1 MKRAAAAGLCAA
13 LLCGM
18 CAPAYAADTAKPAQT
33 TTTAQTEVKAP
44 VKLSFDTLEKT
55 VREGNVSIRSYQ
67 QTVESAEKTDVSD
80 QYINKYF
87 NLSQQIDA
95 YDKQISS
102 LKKSR
107 DSIEDTDLR
116 KTITAQISVL
126 QATRDSLY
134 QQYKDLDD
142 DEDDAKDEQK
152 KTVDSTRRQMQNN
165 ADTICL
171 SAENNYIYLASMQY
185 SLAQTERSLQQ
196 LDRSIAQTKK
206 QVALGIATKNTL
218 SGLESQREL
227 LAAQQKSAQTS
238 ADSLANTLAIQCGY
252 PTGTEITIES
262 LPEVTA
268 EQLASIDYE
277 TDLAEAL
284 KNSYSIWSADDS
296 VRKASDD
303 YENDVTNNLH
313 AYEAAKIQRDATE
326 ESVKSSFRKLYKTM
340 QEKNTA
346 MIAAQTDLAQ
356 AQKTF
361 AVSQLQYKRGMIS
374 RIKFEEAQDT
384 YTTAQE
390 TAENARTGLLTA
402 YNNYQWAKRG
412 VMTSAS

>member
-171 SAENNYIYLASMQY
+171 SAENNYISLASMQY

-252 PTGTEITIES
+252 PTGTAITIES

>member
-171 SAENNYIYLASMQY
+171 SAANNYISLASMQY

-238 ADSLANTLAIQCGY
+238 AESLANTLAIQCGY

-346 MIAAQTDLAQ
+346 MTAAQTDLAQ

-361 AVSQLQYKRGMIS
+361 AVSQLQYNRGMIS

>member
-33 TTTAQTEVKAP
+33 TATAQTEVKAP
-44 VKLSFDTLEKT
+44 VKLTFDTLEKT

-95 YDKQISS
+95 YDKQINS

-107 DSIEDTDLR
+107 DSIKDDAL
-116 KTITAQISVL
+116 KASITAQIRVL

-134 QQYKDLDD
+134 QQYKGLDD

-171 SAENNYIYLASMQY
+171 SAENNYISLASMQY

-340 QEKNTA
+340 QEKVTA
-346 MIAAQTDLAQ
+346 MTAAQGDLTQ

-361 AVSQLQYKRGMIS
+361 AVSKLQYKRGMIS
-374 RIKFEEAQDT
+374 RLKYEEAQDT

-390 TAENARTGLLTA
+390 TAENARTDLLTA

>member
-33 TTTAQTEVKAP
+33 TATAQTEVKAP
-44 VKLSFDTLEKT
+44 VKLTFDTLEKT

-95 YDKQISS
+95 YDKQINS

-107 DSIEDTDLR
+107 DSIKDDAL
-116 KTITAQISVL
+116 KASITAQIRVL

-134 QQYKDLDD
+134 QQYKGLDD

-171 SAENNYIYLASMQY
+171 SAENNYISLASMQY

-346 MIAAQTDLAQ
+346 MTAAQTDLAQ

-361 AVSQLQYKRGMIS
+361 AVSQLQYNRGMIS

-390 TAENARTGLLTA
+390 TAENARTSLLTA

>member
-87 NLSQQIDA
+87 SLSQQIDA

-171 SAENNYIYLASMQY
+171 SAENNYISLASMQY

-227 LAAQQKSAQTS
+227 LAVQQKSAQTS

-346 MIAAQTDLAQ
+346 MTAAQTDLAQ

-361 AVSQLQYKRGMIS
+361 AVSQLQYNRGMIS

-390 TAENARTGLLTA
+390 TAENARTSLLTA

>member
-1 MKRAAAAGLCAA
+1 M
-13 LLCGM
+13 
-18 CAPAYAADTAKPAQT
+18 
-33 TTTAQTEVKAP
+33 KAP

-107 DSIEDTDLR
+107 DSIEDADLR

-134 QQYKDLDD
+134 QQYKNLDD

-152 KTVDSTRRQMQNN
+152 KTVDSTRRQMQTN

-171 SAENNYIYLASMQY
+171 SAENNYISLASMQY

-346 MIAAQTDLAQ
+346 MTAAQTDLAQ

-361 AVSQLQYKRGMIS
+361 AVSQLQYNRGMIS

-390 TAENARTGLLTA
+390 TAENARTDLLTA

>member
-80 QYINKYF
+80 QYVNKYF

-142 DEDDAKDEQK
+142 DEDNAKDEQK

-171 SAENNYIYLASMQY
+171 SAENHYISLASMQY

-346 MIAAQTDLAQ
+346 MTAAQTDLAQ

-361 AVSQLQYKRGMIS
+361 AVSQLQYNRGMIS

-390 TAENARTGLLTA
+390 TAENARTDLLTA

>member
-33 TTTAQTEVKAP
+33 TTTAQTEVKVP
-44 VKLSFDTLEKT
+44 VKLTFDTLEKT

-107 DSIEDTDLR
+107 DSIKDDAL
-116 KTITAQISVL
+116 KASITAQIRVL

-134 QQYKDLDD
+134 QQYKNLDD

-171 SAENNYIYLASMQY
+171 SAENNYISLASMQY

-252 PTGTEITIES
+252 ATGTEITIES

-346 MIAAQTDLAQ
+346 MTAAQTDLAQ

-361 AVSQLQYKRGMIS
+361 AVSQLQYNRGMIS

-390 TAENARTGLLTA
+390 TAENARTDLLTA

>member
-33 TTTAQTEVKAP
+33 TATAQTEVKAP
-44 VKLSFDTLEKT
+44 VKLTFDTLEKT

-95 YDKQISS
+95 YDKQINS

-107 DSIEDTDLR
+107 DSIKDDAL
-116 KTITAQISVL
+116 KASITAQIRVL

-134 QQYKDLDD
+134 QQYKGLDD

-171 SAENNYIYLASMQY
+171 SAENNYISLASMQY

-218 SGLESQREL
+218 SGLKSQREL

-277 TDLAEAL
+277 TDLVEAL

-346 MIAAQTDLAQ
+346 MTAAQTDLAQ

-361 AVSQLQYKRGMIS
+361 AVSQLQYNRGMIS

-390 TAENARTGLLTA
+390 TAENARTDLLTA

>member
-33 TTTAQTEVKAP
+33 TATAQTEVKAP
-44 VKLSFDTLEKT
+44 VKLTFDTLEKT

-95 YDKQISS
+95 YDKQINS

-107 DSIEDTDLR
+107 DSIKDDAL
-116 KTITAQISVL
+116 KASITAQIRVL

-134 QQYKDLDD
+134 QQYKGLDD

-171 SAENNYIYLASMQY
+171 SAENNYISLASMQY

-346 MIAAQTDLAQ
+346 MTAAQTDLAQ

-361 AVSQLQYKRGMIS
+361 AVSQLQYNRGMIS

-390 TAENARTGLLTA
+390 TAENARTDLLTA

>member
-80 QYINKYF
+80 QYVNKYF
-87 NLSQQIDA
+87 SLSQQIDA

-107 DSIEDTDLR
+107 DSIKDSDLR

-171 SAENNYIYLASMQY
+171 SAENNYISLASMQY

-346 MIAAQTDLAQ
+346 MTAAQTDLAQ

-361 AVSQLQYKRGMIS
+361 AVSQLQYNRGMIS

-412 VMTSAS
+412 VMMSAS

>member
-18 CAPAYAADTAKPAQT
+18 FAPAYAADTAKPAQT

-44 VKLSFDTLEKT
+44 VKLTFDTLEKT

-95 YDKQISS
+95 YDKQINS

-107 DSIEDTDLR
+107 DSIKDDAL
-116 KTITAQISVL
+116 KASITAQIRVL

-134 QQYKDLDD
+134 QQYKGLDD

-171 SAENNYIYLASMQY
+171 SAENNYISLASMQY

-218 SGLESQREL
+218 SGLMSQREL

-284 KNSYSIWSADDS
+284 KNS
-296 VRKASDD
+296 
-303 YENDVTNNLH
+303 
-313 AYEAAKIQRDATE
+313 
-326 ESVKSSFRKLYKTM
+326 
-340 QEKNTA
+340 
-346 MIAAQTDLAQ
+346 
-356 AQKTF
+356 
-361 AVSQLQYKRGMIS
+361 
-374 RIKFEEAQDT
+374 
-384 YTTAQE
+384 
-390 TAENARTGLLTA
+390 
-402 YNNYQWAKRG
+402 
-412 VMTSAS
+412 

>member
-44 VKLSFDTLEKT
+44 AKLTFDTLEKT

-80 QYINKYF
+80 QYVNKYF

-107 DSIEDTDLR
+107 DSIEDADLR

-171 SAENNYIYLASMQY
+171 SAENNYISLASMQY

-238 ADSLANTLAIQCGY
+238 ADSLRNTLAIQCGY

-346 MIAAQTDLAQ
+346 MTAAQTDLAQ

-361 AVSQLQYKRGMIS
+361 AVSQLQYNRGMIS

>member
-18 CAPAYAADTAKPAQT
+18 FAPAYAADTAKPAQT

-80 QYINKYF
+80 QYVNKYF

-107 DSIEDTDLR
+107 DSIKDTDLR

-171 SAENNYIYLASMQY
+171 SAENNYISLASMQY

-346 MIAAQTDLAQ
+346 MTAAQTDLAQ

-361 AVSQLQYKRGMIS
+361 AVSQLQYNRGMIS

>member
-80 QYINKYF
+80 QYVNKYF
-87 NLSQQIDA
+87 SLSQQIDA

-107 DSIEDTDLR
+107 DSIKDTDLR

-171 SAENNYIYLASMQY
+171 SAENNYISLASMQY

-206 QVALGIATKNTL
+206 QVTLGIATKNTL

-346 MIAAQTDLAQ
+346 MTAAQTDLAQ

-361 AVSQLQYKRGMIS
+361 AVSQLQYNRGMIS

>member
-33 TTTAQTEVKAP
+33 TTTAQTEVKVP
-44 VKLSFDTLEKT
+44 VKLTFDTLEKT

-107 DSIEDTDLR
+107 DSIEDADLR
-116 KTITAQISVL
+116 RTITAQISVL

-134 QQYKDLDD
+134 QQYKNLDD

-171 SAENNYIYLASMQY
+171 SAENNYISLASMQY

-340 QEKNTA
+340 QEKITA
-346 MIAAQTDLAQ
+346 MTAAQTDLAQ

-361 AVSQLQYKRGMIS
+361 AVSQLQYNRGMIS

-390 TAENARTGLLTA
+390 TAENARTDLLTA

>member
-107 DSIEDTDLR
+107 DSIKDSDLR

-134 QQYKDLDD
+134 QQYKNLDD

-171 SAENNYIYLASMQY
+171 SAENNYISLASMQY

-284 KNSYSIWSADDS
+284 KNSYSIWSASDS

-346 MIAAQTDLAQ
+346 MTAAQTDLAQ

-361 AVSQLQYKRGMIS
+361 AVSQLQYNRGMIS

>member
-80 QYINKYF
+80 QYVNKYF
-87 NLSQQIDA
+87 SLSQQIDA

-107 DSIEDTDLR
+107 DSIKDADLR

-171 SAENNYIYLASMQY
+171 SAENNYISLASMQY

-361 AVSQLQYKRGMIS
+361 AVSQLQYNRGMIS

>member
-55 VREGNVSIRSYQ
+55 VREGNVSIRSDQ

-87 NLSQQIDA
+87 SLSQQIDA

-134 QQYKDLDD
+134 QKYKDLDD

-171 SAENNYIYLASMQY
+171 SAENNYISLASMQY

-346 MIAAQTDLAQ
+346 MTAAQTDLAQ

-361 AVSQLQYKRGMIS
+361 AVSQLQYNRGMIS

-390 TAENARTGLLTA
+390 TAENARTSLLTA

>member
-18 CAPAYAADTAKPAQT
+18 FAPAYAADTAKPAQT

-44 VKLSFDTLEKT
+44 VKLTFDTLEKT

-95 YDKQISS
+95 YDRQINS

-107 DSIEDTDLR
+107 DSIKDDAL
-116 KTITAQISVL
+116 KASITAQIRVL

-134 QQYKDLDD
+134 QQYKGLDD

-171 SAENNYIYLASMQY
+171 SAENNYISLASMQY

-218 SGLESQREL
+218 SGLMSQREL

-346 MIAAQTDLAQ
+346 MTAAQTDLAQ

-361 AVSQLQYKRGMIS
+361 AVSQLQYNRGMIS

-390 TAENARTGLLTA
+390 TAENARTDLLTA

>member
-107 DSIEDTDLR
+107 DSIKDADLR

-134 QQYKDLDD
+134 QQYKGLDD

-171 SAENNYIYLASMQY
+171 SAENNYISLASMQY

-268 EQLASIDYE
+268 EQLASINYE

-346 MIAAQTDLAQ
+346 MTAAQTDLAQ

-361 AVSQLQYKRGMIS
+361 AVSQLQYNRGMIS
-374 RIKFEEAQDT
+374 RIRFEEAQDT

>member
-80 QYINKYF
+80 QYVNKYF
-87 NLSQQIDA
+87 SLSQQIDA

-107 DSIEDTDLR
+107 DSIKDSDLR

-171 SAENNYIYLASMQY
+171 SAENNYISLASMQY

-346 MIAAQTDLAQ
+346 MTAAQTDLAQ

-361 AVSQLQYKRGMIS
+361 AVSQLQYNRGMIS

-390 TAENARTGLLTA
+390 TAENARTSLLTA

>member
-18 CAPAYAADTAKPAQT
+18 CAPAYAADAAKPAQT
-33 TTTAQTEVKAP
+33 TTTAQTAVQTP
-44 VKLSFDTLEKT
+44 VRLTFDTLEKT

-95 YDKQISS
+95 YDRQIRE

-107 DSIEDTDLR
+107 DGITDTELLKSIN
-116 KTITAQISVL
+116 AQINVL
-126 QATRDSLY
+126 QAQRESLY
-134 QQYKDLDD
+134 RQYNDLDD

-165 ADTICL
+165 ADTICM
-171 SAENNYIYLASMQY
+171 SAENNYISLASMQY

-196 LDRSIAQTKK
+196 LDRTIAQTKK
-206 QVALGIATKNTL
+206 QVALGIATK
-218 SGLESQREL
+218 
-227 LAAQQKSAQTS
+227 KSAQTS
-238 ADSLANTLAIQCGY
+238 ADSLRNTLAIQCGY
-252 PTGTEITIES
+252 PTGTEITIEA
-262 LPEVTA
+262 LPGVTN
-268 EQLASIDYE
+268 EQLAAVDYE
-277 TDLAEAL
+277 KDLASAL
-284 KNSYSIWSADDS
+284 ENSYSIWSAGDS

-340 QEKNTA
+340 QEKITA
-346 MIAAQTDLAQ
+346 MTAAQGDLTQ

-361 AVSQLQYKRGMIS
+361 AVSELQYKRGMIS
-374 RIKFEEAQDT
+374 RLKYEEAQDT
-384 YTTAQE
+384 YMTAQE
-390 TAENARTGLLTA
+390 TAENARTDLLTA
-402 YNNYQWAKRG
+402 YNNYEWATRG
-412 VMTSAS
+412 VMSSAN

>member
-80 QYINKYF
+80 QYVNKYF
-87 NLSQQIDA
+87 SLSQQIDA

-107 DSIEDTDLR
+107 DSIKDADLR

-134 QQYKDLDD
+134 QQYKGLDD

-171 SAENNYIYLASMQY
+171 SAENNYISLASMQY

-340 QEKNTA
+340 QEKITA
-346 MIAAQTDLAQ
+346 MTAAQTDLAQ

-361 AVSQLQYKRGMIS
+361 AVSQLQYNRGMIS

>member
-80 QYINKYF
+80 QYVNKYF
-87 NLSQQIDA
+87 SLSQQIDA

-107 DSIEDTDLR
+107 DSIKDADLR

-134 QQYKDLDD
+134 QHYKDLDD

-171 SAENNYIYLASMQY
+171 SAENNYISLASMQY

-340 QEKNTA
+340 QEKITA
-346 MIAAQTDLAQ
+346 MTAAQTDLAQ

-361 AVSQLQYKRGMIS
+361 AVSQLQYNRGMIS

>member
-18 CAPAYAADTAKPAQT
+18 CAPAYAADAAKPAQT
-33 TTTAQTEVKAP
+33 TTTAQTAVQTP
-44 VKLSFDTLEKT
+44 VKLTFDTLEKT

-95 YDKQISS
+95 YDRQIRE

-107 DSIEDTDLR
+107 DDITDTALLG
-116 KTITAQISVL
+116 TIYAQIKML
-126 QATRDSLY
+126 QAQRESLY
-134 QQYKDLDD
+134 RQYNDLDD

-165 ADTICL
+165 ADTICM
-171 SAENNYIYLASMQY
+171 SAENNYISLASMQY

-196 LDRSIAQTKK
+196 LDRTIAQTKK

-218 SGLESQREL
+218 SGLQSQREL

-238 ADSLANTLAIQCGY
+238 ADSLRNTLAIQCGY
-252 PTGTEITIES
+252 PTGTEITIEA
-262 LPEVTA
+262 LPGVTN
-268 EQLASIDYE
+268 EQLAAVDYE
-277 TDLAEAL
+277 KDLASAL
-284 KNSYSIWSADDS
+284 ENSYSIWSAGDS

-340 QEKNTA
+340 QEKVTA
-346 MIAAQTDLAQ
+346 MTAAQGDLTQ

-361 AVSQLQYKRGMIS
+361 AVSELQYKRGMIS
-374 RIKFEEAQDT
+374 RLKYEEAQDT
-384 YTTAQE
+384 YMTAQE
-390 TAENARTGLLTA
+390 TAENARTDLLTA
-402 YNNYQWAKRG
+402 YNNYEWATRG
-412 VMTSAS
+412 VMSSAN

>member
-18 CAPAYAADTAKPAQT
+18 CAPAYAADTVAAQT
-33 TTTAQTEVKAP
+33 AAAAQTAVQTP
-44 VKLSFDTLEKT
+44 VRLTFDTLEKT

-95 YDKQISS
+95 YDRQIRE

-107 DSIEDTDLR
+107 DGITDKNLLDSIN
-116 KTITAQISVL
+116 AQINVL
-126 QATRDSLY
+126 QAQRESLHR
-134 QQYKDLDD
+134 QYNDLDD

-152 KTVDSTRRQMQNN
+152 NTVNSTRRQMQNN
-165 ADTICL
+165 ADTICM
-171 SAENNYIYLASMQY
+171 SAENNYISLASMQY

-196 LDRSIAQTKK
+196 LDRTIAQTKK

-218 SGLESQREL
+218 SGLQSQREL

-238 ADSLANTLAIQCGY
+238 ADSLRNTLAIQCGY
-252 PTGTEITIES
+252 PTGTEITIEA
-262 LPEVTA
+262 LPGVTN
-268 EQLASIDYE
+268 EQLAAIDYE
-277 TDLAEAL
+277 KDLAAAL
-284 KNSYSIWSADDS
+284 ENSYSIWSASDS

-340 QEKNTA
+340 QEKITA
-346 MIAAQTDLAQ
+346 MAAAQGDLTQ

-361 AVSQLQYKRGMIS
+361 AVSELQYKRGMIS
-374 RIKFEEAQDT
+374 RLKYEEAQDT

-390 TAENARTGLLTA
+390 TAENARTDLLTA
-402 YNNYQWAKRG
+402 YNNYEWAKRG
-412 VMTSAS
+412 VMSSAN

>member
-1 MKRAAAAGLCAA
+1 MKRASAAGLCAA

-87 NLSQQIDA
+87 SLSQQIDA

-171 SAENNYIYLASMQY
+171 SAENNYISLASMQY

-346 MIAAQTDLAQ
+346 MTAAQTDLAQ

-361 AVSQLQYKRGMIS
+361 AVSQLQYNRGMIS

-390 TAENARTGLLTA
+390 TAENARTSLLTA

>member
-87 NLSQQIDA
+87 SLSQQIDA

-107 DSIEDTDLR
+107 DSIKDDAL
-116 KTITAQISVL
+116 KASITAQISVL

-171 SAENNYIYLASMQY
+171 SAENNYISLASMQY

-206 QVALGIATKNTL
+206 QVVLGIATKNTL

-284 KNSYSIWSADDS
+284 KNSYSIWSADNS

-346 MIAAQTDLAQ
+346 MTAAQTDLAQ

-361 AVSQLQYKRGMIS
+361 AVSQLQYNRGMIS

>member
-1 MKRAAAAGLCAA
+1 MKRVAAAGLCAA

-44 VKLSFDTLEKT
+44 VKLTFDTLEKT

-95 YDKQISS
+95 YDKQIRS

-171 SAENNYIYLASMQY
+171 SAENNYISLASMQY
-185 SLAQTERSLQQ
+185 SLAQNERSLQQ

-206 QVALGIATKNTL
+206 QVALGIATQNTL

-346 MIAAQTDLAQ
+346 MTAAQTDLAQ

-361 AVSQLQYKRGMIS
+361 AVSQLQYNRGMIS
-374 RIKFEEAQDT
+374 RIKYEEAQDT

>member
-1 MKRAAAAGLCAA
+1 MKRASAAGLCAA

-80 QYINKYF
+80 QYVNKYF
-87 NLSQQIDA
+87 SLSQQIDA

-107 DSIEDTDLR
+107 DSITDSDLR

-171 SAENNYIYLASMQY
+171 SAENNYISLASMQY

-340 QEKNTA
+340 QEKITA
-346 MIAAQTDLAQ
+346 MTAAQTDLAQ

-361 AVSQLQYKRGMIS
+361 AVSQLQYNRGMIS

-390 TAENARTGLLTA
+390 TAENARTDLLTA

>member
-1 MKRAAAAGLCAA
+1 MKRVAAAGLCAA

-44 VKLSFDTLEKT
+44 VKLTFDTLEKT

-95 YDKQISS
+95 YDKQIRS

-171 SAENNYIYLASMQY
+171 SAENNYISLASMQY
-185 SLAQTERSLQQ
+185 SLAQNERSLQQ

-206 QVALGIATKNTL
+206 QVALGIATQNTL

-346 MIAAQTDLAQ
+346 MTAAQTDLTQ

-361 AVSQLQYKRGMIS
+361 AVSQLQYNRGMIS

>member
-67 QTVESAEKTDVSD
+67 QTVESVEKTDVSD

-171 SAENNYIYLASMQY
+171 SAENNYISLASMQY